1 MTSAALL
8 CTVNPCVD
16 GGDMNLLDLMAS
28 GDDLRDKALERL
40 EGILAQYAS
49 DDEDVQDEALARAIS
64 LCGKEWGSYRA
75 GLEEL
80 AKRKEAQACAD
91 PLAAEMEALRLREE
105 GEDPGTLIRAAR
117 ARHGAAGRMDGER
130 AAIVARYGS
139 LQAAVSPSPI
149 ETLFIAAAAH
159 LADPDLSALGGEGVG
174 TTGDSDPWGPLA
186 GWSVP
191 WHDVPPILAEAVSSD
206 CPLPTTVGDA
216 RAEALTWEQRKR
228 EREILADGP
237 GKAALP
243 TACAARHRL
252 VEDVWRRDLPVRSPA
267 DFEARLDYWA
277 SRGGDD
283 GTGYGI
289 LLLDWR
295 RLGALVTPAASE
307 NTKEKARRLKA
318 ENPDWSLARIGQ
330 ELGISRQAVH
340 KHLKP

>member
-1 MTSAALL
+1 
-8 CTVNPCVD
+8 
-16 GGDMNLLDLMAS
+16 MNLLDLMAS
-28 GDDLRDKALERL
+28 GEDLREKAFERL

-49 DDEDVQDEALARAIS
+49 DNEDVQDEALARAIS
-64 LCGKEWGSYRA
+64 LCGKEWGSYKA

-80 AKRKEAQACAD
+80 AKRKEAQPAGD
-91 PLAAEMEALRLREE
+91 PLAAEMEALLLREE
-105 GEDPGTLIRAAR
+105 AEDPGAMIRAAR
-117 ARHGAAGRMDGER
+117 ARHGEAGRMDGER

-139 LQAAVSPSPI
+139 LAAAADPSPI
-149 ETLFIAAAAH
+149 ESLFIAAAAH
-159 LADPDLSALGGEGVG
+159 LADPDLPALDGEEALPSGA
-174 TTGDSDPWGPLA
+174 GDDPWAPLA

-191 WHDVPPILAEAVSSD
+191 WHDIPAALAEAVSTV
-206 CPLPTTVGDA
+206 CPLPTSVGDA

-252 VEDVWRRDLPVRSPA
+252 VEDAWRRDLSVRNPA
-267 DFEARLDYWA
+267 EFEARLDYWA

-283 GTGYGI
+283 GTGYGV

-295 RLGALVTPAASE
+295 RLGAQISQGAAVES
-307 NTKEKARRLKA
+307 TKDKARRLKA
-318 ENPDWSLARIGQ
+318 DNPGWSLARIGK

-340 KHLKP
+340 KHLKM